1 MGAAKSNRAALV
13 GVGGWGCRALAHVWP
28 RLRLADERRSLI
40 TPDLPPIHHTV
51 SFALVLPDPGSAGQP
66 PSVRIAHPRPG
77 RWDTATFAEMP
88 WHSVVSSG
96 PGYSVSP
103 ADRAREITYQ
113 RLADDI
119 EVLATYTPPATPRN
133 ARAGVLQAL
142 AAHESIIQQQL
153 LWMMDQAR
161 VDRGE
166 PTAEISKLTIYL
178 LASLAEDIASILLWP
193 LATLLRQGVGEYT
206 PIEIVGLFQADSF
219 ALPPTKLYEDAAIY
233 LALEEMAQLEA
244 SDRERQAG
252 LRATLPG
259 RKWLDGLGEHPF
271 DHRYLLSREKV
282 GGTMA
287 ADEGEIIAMIGNA
300 LEAFLL
306 SDADRFLSERLAPDL
321 PLLHARE
328 GYSSLGAASIYVP
341 VEVMRARS
349 RDQVRLQLLHD
360 HFLAR
365 LTPDQ
370 TEQAEQLATTLYDD
384 LLCVRQLELALI
396 ADAPFELGAPPGP
409 SRGRKARQAPFIPV
423 RLRPGELQ
431 PPLSGTEGLGPDAR
445 LEAIHQHFAQMEGAR
460 LARWRQE
467 LLMRAG
473 ALPAPTIPS
482 DIGVEEGEE
491 AEATPPAPRPGQTA
505 VNYLLEQMDNFLL
518 DLVRQGGRGSLRLA
532 MACAQ
537 RAADLL
543 HQESDALAAQRSAM
557 AIPPGLRNLTS
568 SAEVNWIEGALAR
581 WSLVHQHPGWVF
593 LSLLVLSLV
602 AATILA
608 RAAGAGPGQLT
619 AGSLLW
625 LVVGAVVLGGAA
637 AIGLLALARNRLQ
650 QLGQALIRA
659 KGKIIDRQI
668 NDLVYELTVNAHAL
682 LLEEVRARAAHWQ
695 RVIDEL
701 TAEEAQLAA
710 ILARPM
716 TAESSFVRTAVLDMA
731 IYDGIWARARRWV
744 SGRIVPRLWDGS
756 DGRTDD
762 LRSAWQDTLA
772 GIAAEPTLD
781 QLGARPALSWSDQ
794 TGARAP
800 LTEAISAAI
809 ARYAAVVSK
818 PYLPP
823 GASVESSLA
832 RSTQG
837 SETEALR
844 GKEGAAGW
852 QIDDLSL
859 RARPCIRFEE
869 AESDLEVLVAIDLAA
884 MPYTMSRWIGR
895 ESGAARRV
903 HPVPSSDPFS
913 ITVVR
918 TLHGLI
924 PESLPQLRH
933 YAQEFAQLDAEA
945 LRRLVVSP
953 ALARMSLPDWE
964 EVPKAEVSDP

>member
-51 SFALVLPDPGSAGQP
+51 SFALVLPDPGSADQP

-77 RWDTATFAEMP
+77 RWDTAAFAEMP
-88 WHSVVSSG
+88 WHSVASSG
-96 PGYSVSP
+96 PSYSVSP

-119 EVLATYTPPATPRN
+119 EVLATYTPPSAFHN
-133 ARAGVLQAL
+133 ARLGVLQAL

-219 ALPPTKLYEDAAIY
+219 ALPPTRLYEDAAIY

-244 SDRERQAG
+244 GDRQRQAE
-252 LRATLPG
+252 LRAALPG
-259 RKWLDGLGEHPF
+259 RRWLDGLGEHPF
-271 DHRYLLSREKV
+271 DHRYLLSREKM

-360 HFLAR
+360 HFLAP

-370 TEQAEQLATTLYDD
+370 AERAGQLATNLYDD

-396 ADAPFELGAPPGP
+396 ADAPFELGAPPGS
-409 SRGRKARQAPFIPV
+409 SRGRKAQSAPFIPV
-423 RLRPGELQ
+423 HLRLGELQ
-431 PPLSGTEGLGPDAR
+431 PPLSGTEGLGPEAR

-460 LARWRQE
+460 LPRWRQE

-473 ALPAPTIPS
+473 VLPAPTIS
-482 DIGVEEGEE
+482 SAIDAEEGEE
-491 AEATPPAPRPGQTA
+491 AEAAPSAPRPGQTA
-505 VNYLLEQMDNFLL
+505 VNYLLEQMDDFLL
-518 DLVRQGGRGSLRLA
+518 ELVRQGGRGSLRLA
-532 MACAQ
+532 MACVQ

-557 AIPPGLRNLTS
+557 AIPPGLRSLTS

-581 WSLVHQHPGWVF
+581 WGLIHQRPGWVF

-602 AATILA
+602 VATILA

-619 AGSLLW
+619 AGGLLW
-625 LVVGAVVLGGAA
+625 LVLGAVILGGAA
-637 AIGLLALARNRLQ
+637 AIGILALARDRLQ

-659 KGKIIDRQI
+659 KGKIIDRQV

-682 LLEEVRARAAHWQ
+682 LLEEVRARAGHWQ
-695 RVIDEL
+695 RVVEEL
-701 TAEEAQLAA
+701 SAEEAQLAA
-710 ILARPM
+710 LLARPM

-762 LRSAWQDTLA
+762 LRNAWQDTLA
-772 GIAAEPTLD
+772 GIAAEPTLE

-945 LRRLVVSP
+945 LRRLVASP
-953 ALARMSLPDWE
+953 KLVRMPLPAWE
-964 EVPKAEVSDP
+964 ETPRAEVSDP